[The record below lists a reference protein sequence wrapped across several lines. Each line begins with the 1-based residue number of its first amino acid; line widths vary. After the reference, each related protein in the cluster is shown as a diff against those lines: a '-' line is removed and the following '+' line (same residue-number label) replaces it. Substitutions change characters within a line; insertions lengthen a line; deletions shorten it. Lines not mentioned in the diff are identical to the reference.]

1 MSSEAGAARRGPRK
15 SKIKATNPLEP
26 ANRRNGRPKG
36 APQRRP
42 SVRPGRTATKA
53 PHPRLAWY
61 AGLALMAII
70 EIIEWRMA
78 IVMMLGHE
86 VAHRTHTQALRDFA
100 EGIEAG
106 A

>member
-1 MSSEAGAARRGPRK
+1 MSSEGGTARRGARK
-15 SKIKATNPLEP
+15 NRLEP

-36 APQRRP
+36 ALQRRA

-53 PHPRLAWY
+53 PHPRFGWY
-61 AGLALMAII
+61 AGLAVMALI
-70 EIIEWRMA
+70 EIIEWRLA

-86 VAHRTHTQALRDFA
+86 VAHRTHAQALRDFA